1 MLGCSGVSCHENEKS
16 NSRSRRLFDL
26 CTAFSFRRIKN
37 EIRGQGTSQDIKKN
51 AKKVANKVKDETC
64 ELVNGKM
71 ECVAKKMVHKAENLK
86 EEVKDATH

>member
-1 MLGCSGVSCHENEKS
+1 MKTKNLILALGVSLTFALPSAFAESKMKS
-16 NSRSRRLFDL
+16 EAKEL
-26 CTAFSFRRIKN
+26 A
-37 EIRGQGTSQDIKKN
+37 QDIKKN